1 MSKQRSFRD
10 RAKGGVSN
18 SPQAVRALS
27 GGLGVSGFLL
37 LATDTSIS
45 SAYVF
50 NVPSSAIEFIR
61 LSSSANVWRGDYA
74 LVADGY
80 LSYAS
85 FNDSIMLG
93 SHDDSRFYDAVVD
106 ASGGFSSSYYQSLK
120 AGGSSLFGGGIQTV
134 STEQPELGVTINDLA
149 GECADNLG
157 DEGKSAEQ
165 SPECKD
171 EDQAFPV
178 HSNLAVVDAPISL
191 DAFQEVAF
199 SSGSGGSSG
208 LGIDVGL
215 SFVTGAVIDGYI
227 EGAQVFLDI
236 NGNMVWD
243 EGLEP
248 VATTDAQGAYSFST
262 AVNPAEYSVVALGG
276 VDVTTGA
283 EIDVL
288 LAPIGVSYV
297 TPISTLV
304 EYGVRAGDDS
314 LIESLGFTLDDF

>member
-18 SPQAVRALS
+18 SLQAVRVLS
-27 GGLGVSGFLL
+27 GGLGGAGFLL
-37 LATDTSIS
+37 LASDSSIS
-45 SAYVF
+45 NAYVF
-50 NVPSSAIEFIR
+50 NVPSSAPEPIR

-85 FNDSIMLG
+85 FNNNIMLG
-93 SHDDSRFYDAVVD
+93 SHDDSRYYYAVVD
-106 ASGGFSSSYYQSLK
+106 ASGGFASSHYQSFK
-120 AGGSSLFGGGIQTV
+120 AGGSSLFGGDIQAV
-134 STEQPELGVTINDLA
+134 STEQPELGVTINDSA
-149 GECADNLG
+149 GECADTLG
-157 DEGKSAEQ
+157 EEGKSAEQ
-165 SPECKD
+165 PPECND
-171 EDQAFPV
+171 ENQAFPV

-191 DAFQEVAF
+191 DAFQAVAF
-199 SSGSGGSSG
+199 SSGSGGSS
-208 LGIDVGL
+208 L

-236 NGNMVWD
+236 NGNMLWD

-248 VATTDAQGAYSFST
+248 VATTDAQGAYTFAT
-262 AVNPAEYSVVALGG
+262 AVNPANYSVVALGG

-288 LAPIGVSYV
+288 LAPIGVTYV

-304 EYGVRAGDDS
+304 EYGVRAGDDT
-314 LIESLGFTLDDF
+314 LIEFCWIWHSRTQS